1 MNRGR
6 AGCGSNWS
14 ARSFCATPI
23 LRQSEVVAL
32 FAVLY
37 FVLFI
42 FWLLLIS
49 RVIVEFIRSFARD
62 WRPSGIVV
70 VILEVIFTITDP
82 PVKLLRRLI
91 PPVSLGGIRLD
102 LSIMVL
108 LFIVF
113 ILMSIVSRLGQPVAP
128 V

>member
-1 MNRGR
+1 M
-6 AGCGSNWS
+6 
-14 ARSFCATPI
+14 
-23 LRQSEVVAL
+23 VV

-37 FVLFI
+37 FVL
-42 FWLLLIS
+42 
-49 RVIVEFIRSFARD
+49 IVEFIRSFARD
-62 WRPSGIVV
+62 WRPTGFVV
-70 VILEVIFTITDP
+70 VVLEVIFTITDP

-113 ILMSIVSRLGQPVAP
+113 ILMSIVGRLGQPVAP

>member
-1 MNRGR
+1 M
-6 AGCGSNWS
+6 
-14 ARSFCATPI
+14 PI
-23 LRQSEVVAL
+23 LRQSEAVAL

-37 FVLFI
+37 LVLFI

-62 WRPSGIVV
+62 WRPTGVV
-70 VILEVIFTITDP
+70 VIVLEVIFTVTDP

-91 PPVSLGGIRLD
+91 PPVNLGGIRLD

-108 LFIVF
+108 LFLVF
-113 ILMSIVSRLGQPVAP
+113 ILMSIVGRLGQPVTS

>member
-1 MNRGR
+1 M
-6 AGCGSNWS
+6 
-14 ARSFCATPI
+14 
-23 LRQSEVVAL
+23 AL
-32 FAVLY
+32 FQVLNLL
-37 FVLFI
+37 LFL

-62 WRPSGIVV
+62 WRPTGFVV
-70 VILEVIFTITDP
+70 VILEVVFTITDP

-91 PPVSLGGIRLD
+91 PPVNLGGIRLD

-113 ILMSIVSRLGQPVAP
+113 ILMSITGQLGQSVAQ

>member
-1 MNRGR
+1 V
-6 AGCGSNWS
+6 W
-14 ARSFCATPI
+14 SFCATRI
-23 LRQSEVVAL
+23 FGQSEVVAL

-62 WRPSGIVV
+62 WRPSGFVV
-70 VILEVIFTITDP
+70 VILELIFTITDP

-113 ILMSIVSRLGQPVAP
+113 ILMSIVGRLGQPVAP

>member
-1 MNRGR
+1 
-6 AGCGSNWS
+6 
-14 ARSFCATPI
+14 
-23 LRQSEVVAL
+23 LRQSEAVAL

-37 FVLFI
+37 LVLFI

-62 WRPSGIVV
+62 WRPTGVV
-70 VILEVIFTITDP
+70 VIVLEVIFTVTDP

-91 PPVSLGGIRLD
+91 PPVNLGGIRLD

-108 LFIVF
+108 LFLVF
-113 ILMSIVSRLGQPVAP
+113 ILMSIVGRLGQPVTS

>member
-1 MNRGR
+1 M
-6 AGCGSNWS
+6 
-14 ARSFCATPI
+14 
-23 LRQSEVVAL
+23 RQSEAVAL

-37 FVLFI
+37 LVLFI

-62 WRPSGIVV
+62 WRPTGVV
-70 VILEVIFTITDP
+70 VIILEVIFTVTDP

-91 PPVSLGGIRLD
+91 PPVNLGGIRLD

-108 LFIVF
+108 LFVVF
-113 ILMSIVSRLGQPVAP
+113 ILMSIVGRLGQPVTS

>member
-1 MNRGR
+1 MVRSGAGRCGHFARGGFSGR
-6 AGCGSNWS
+6 VNS
-14 ARSFCATPI
+14 
-23 LRQSEVVAL
+23 VAL

-49 RVIVEFIRSFARD
+49 RVIVEFVRSFARD
-62 WRPSGIVV
+62 WRPTGVV
-70 VILEVIFTITDP
+70 VVVLEVIFTITDP

>member
-1 MNRGR
+1 M
-6 AGCGSNWS
+6 
-14 ARSFCATPI
+14 
-23 LRQSEVVAL
+23 AL
-32 FAVLY
+32 FKVLY
-37 FVLFI
+37 VLLFL

-62 WRPSGIVV
+62 WHPRGVVV

-91 PPVSLGGIRLD
+91 PPVNLGGIRLD

-113 ILMSIVSRLGQPVAP
+113 ILMTITSRLGQPVGP

>member
-1 MNRGR
+1 MN
-6 AGCGSNWS
+6 
-14 ARSFCATPI
+14 
-23 LRQSEVVAL
+23 VVAL
-32 FAVLY
+32 FQVLNLL
-37 FVLFI
+37 LFL

-62 WRPSGIVV
+62 WRPTGFV
-70 VILEVIFTITDP
+70 VIVLEVIFTITDP

-91 PPVSLGGIRLD
+91 PPVNLGGIRLD

-113 ILMSIVSRLGQPVAP
+113 ILMSITGSLGQSVAQ

>member
-1 MNRGR
+1 M
-6 AGCGSNWS
+6 
-14 ARSFCATPI
+14 
-23 LRQSEVVAL
+23 AL

-37 FVLFI
+37 LVLFV

-49 RVIVEFIRSFARD
+49 RVIVELIRSFARD
-62 WRPSGIVV
+62 WRPTGVV
-70 VILEVIFTITDP
+70 VILLEVIFTVTDP

-91 PPVSLGGIRLD
+91 PPVNLGGIRLD

-108 LFIVF
+108 LFVVF
-113 ILMSIVSRLGQPVAP
+113 ILMSIVGGLGQPVTS

>member
-1 MNRGR
+1 M
-6 AGCGSNWS
+6 
-14 ARSFCATPI
+14 
-23 LRQSEVVAL
+23 AL

-37 FVLFI
+37 LVLFI

-62 WRPSGIVV
+62 WRPRGVV
-70 VILEVIFTITDP
+70 VIVLEFIFTVTDP

-91 PPVSLGGIRLD
+91 PPVNLGGIRLD

-108 LFIVF
+108 LFVVF
-113 ILMSIVSRLGQPVAP
+113 ILMSIVGRLGQPVTS

>member
-1 MNRGR
+1 M
-6 AGCGSNWS
+6 
-14 ARSFCATPI
+14 
-23 LRQSEVVAL
+23 

-42 FWLLLIS
+42 FWLLLIG
-49 RVIVEFIRSFARD
+49 RIIVEFIRTFARD

-70 VILEVIFTITDP
+70 VLLEAIFTVTDP

-91 PPVSLGGIRLD
+91 PPVNLGGVRLD

-108 LFIVF
+108 LFGVF
-113 ILMSIVSRLGQPVAP
+113 ILMTVVRSLGS
-128 V
+128 

>member
-1 MNRGR
+1 MNG
-6 AGCGSNWS
+6 
-14 ARSFCATPI
+14 
-23 LRQSEVVAL
+23 VAL
-32 FAVLY
+32 FQVLNLL
-37 FVLFI
+37 LFL

-62 WRPSGIVV
+62 WRPTGFV
-70 VILEVIFTITDP
+70 VIVLEVIFTITDP

-91 PPVSLGGIRLD
+91 PPVNLGGIRLD

-113 ILMSIVSRLGQPVAP
+113 ILMSITGSLGQSVAQ

>member
-1 MNRGR
+1 M
-6 AGCGSNWS
+6 
-14 ARSFCATPI
+14 
-23 LRQSEVVAL
+23 RQSEAVAL

-37 FVLFI
+37 LVLFI

-62 WRPSGIVV
+62 WRPTGVV
-70 VILEVIFTITDP
+70 VILLEVIFTVTDP

-91 PPVSLGGIRLD
+91 PPVNLGGIRLD

-108 LFIVF
+108 LFVVF
-113 ILMSIVSRLGQPVAP
+113 ILMSIVGRLGQPVTS

>member
-1 MNRGR
+1 M
-6 AGCGSNWS
+6 
-14 ARSFCATPI
+14 
-23 LRQSEVVAL
+23 AL

-49 RVIVEFIRSFARD
+49 RVLIEFIRNFARD
-62 WRPSGIVV
+62 WRPRGILVV
-70 VILEVIFTITDP
+70 VLEVIFTITDP

-102 LSIMVL
+102 LSIVVL

-113 ILMSIVSRLGQPVAP
+113 ILMSVVDGLGQSVAP

>member
-1 MNRGR
+1 M
-6 AGCGSNWS
+6 
-14 ARSFCATPI
+14 P
-23 LRQSEVVAL
+23 L
-32 FAVLY
+32 FQVLY
-37 FVLFI
+37 VLLFL

-62 WRPSGIVV
+62 WHPRGVV
-70 VILEVIFTITDP
+70 VIILEVIFTITDP

-91 PPVSLGGIRLD
+91 PPVNLGGIRLD

>member
-1 MNRGR
+1 M
-6 AGCGSNWS
+6 
-14 ARSFCATPI
+14 
-23 LRQSEVVAL
+23 AL

-62 WRPSGIVV
+62 WHPSGIVAV
-70 VILEVIFTITDP
+70 VLEMIFTITDP

-113 ILMSIVSRLGQPVAP
+113 ILLTIVSRLGQSPAP

>member
-1 MNRGR
+1 M
-6 AGCGSNWS
+6 
-14 ARSFCATPI
+14 
-23 LRQSEVVAL
+23 AL
-32 FAVLY
+32 FGVLNLL
-37 FVLFI
+37 LFL

-62 WRPSGIVV
+62 WRPTGFVV
-70 VILEVIFTITDP
+70 IILEVIFTITDP

-91 PPVSLGGIRLD
+91 PPVNLGGIRLD

-113 ILMSIVSRLGQPVAP
+113 ILMSITGQLGQSVAQ